1 METNPETG
9 AESTGKKSAT
19 RFLPH
24 IARVLMG
31 LAFLAFGLMAIL
43 MTLGVM
49 KVPNNNLPED
59 IQMVNAALMKA
70 GYMNVVSWTMAI
82 VGVLLLMNRFVPLA
96 LALIAP
102 ILVGIL
108 TFHITMQ
115 PAGIV
120 PGAILSLLELY
131 LAWSYRDAF
140 CPMLRAKVVPG
151 AKCG

>member
-1 METNPETG
+1 METNPETDN
-9 AESTGKKSAT
+9 SGKKPFT
-19 RFLPH
+19 RFFPH

-31 LAFLAFGLMAIL
+31 LGFLLFGLMGIL
-43 MTLGVM
+43 MALGVM
-49 KVPNNNLPED
+49 KVPGTNLPED
-59 IQMVNAALMKA
+59 IKAVNGALTKA

-82 VGVLLLMNRFVPLA
+82 VGVLLLINRFVPLA

-108 TFHITMQ
+108 TFHIAMQ

-131 LAWSYRDAF
+131 LAWSYRNAF

-151 AKCG
+151 AKCE